1 SGRELQCWGGRLFV
15 GIGGRNKSEFAT
27 KNSELNFSPL
37 KDFAL
42 ARALSHL
49 APFGAKCHY
58 ARRELEPGIGK
69 PHLSRTSVR
78 EERPMAFIGVTAS
91 GEKIVYRDGK
101 RYLYLCSVIVAAVP
115 LVAIGL
121 YFLTGL
127 RDGITVTLAPF
138 PS

>member
-1 SGRELQCWGGRLFV
+1 
-15 GIGGRNKSEFAT
+15 
-27 KNSELNFSPL
+27 
-37 KDFAL
+37 
-42 ARALSHL
+42 
-49 APFGAKCHY
+49 
-58 ARRELEPGIGK
+58 
-69 PHLSRTSVR
+69 
-78 EERPMAFIGVTAS
+78 MAFIGVTAS